1 MLKSRNRILKYI
13 RNLTNILFGFEKRI
27 EHIDYETLTSLF
39 PLIDDRQK
47 NNIIEGFI
55 NSRENEGKGQNIFRL
70 IPQDYNVKKIEGKV
84 RAVSRLRHL
93 GKKNRDK
100 RSLRIKKK
108 LNRFSG
114 NQSADINMR
123 MVKSLQ
129 QGIFIESEVRKRRKK
144 LRKMGG
150 ICKNFNFFSV
160 HELTILVPK
169 NMVQMEQGNVF
180 KKDKIQ

>member
-1 MLKSRNRILKYI
+1 MLSKNFKNIFSCWCTSTVKIIYINRDDVRRFFPIQFREHLLENFMLKSRNRILKYI

-123 MVKSLQ
+123 MVKSL
-129 QGIFIESEVRKRRKK
+129 
-144 LRKMGG
+144 
-150 ICKNFNFFSV
+150 
-160 HELTILVPK
+160 
-169 NMVQMEQGNVF
+169 
-180 KKDKIQ
+180 